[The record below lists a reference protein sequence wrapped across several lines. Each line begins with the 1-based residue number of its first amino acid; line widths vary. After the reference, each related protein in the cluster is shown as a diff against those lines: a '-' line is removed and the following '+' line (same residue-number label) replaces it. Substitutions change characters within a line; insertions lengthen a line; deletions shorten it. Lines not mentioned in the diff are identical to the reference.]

1 MQETKKLRT
10 RLSFGVVLA
19 ICREIE
25 AGVPMRAI
33 AERYDIS
40 ETQVRWIK
48 DKYGVRCTLR
58 SCRPTKGQLETAY
71 AMRRA
76 GLSDWYIAK
85 FLGVKAKCL
94 FKY

>member
-1 MQETKKLRT
+1 MRVIAQKHKL
-10 RLSFGVVLA
+10 
-19 ICREIE
+19 
-25 AGVPMRAI
+25 
-33 AERYDIS
+33 S

-48 DKYGVRCTLR
+48 DKYGVKCNLA
-58 SCRPTKGQLETAY
+58 SYRPTKGQLETAY

-76 GLSDWYIAK
+76 GLADWYIAK